1 MNEEQLKALLLAT
14 PEGQRALQAVK
25 LSDSQGAAV
34 RALTPTVQRG
44 NPVTNIGGE
53 SIGGVSVVD
62 TGLLETITVQ
72 YTAPT
77 SGGKW
82 VIIGNPGNIVSNKLG
97 ISSGDIAE
105 FSGSG
110 NTNSYSEL
118 QEYAR
123 GGFTIQTINYQVNS
137 STQFAQTVKQATV
150 SLDGTVVSKPL
161 NGRLVASLNPMDNL
175 NTVRILNLSGGQ
187 AVINRENAL
196 LFFVA
201 AGNTVTLAITPGGA
215 RS

>member
-14 PEGQRALQAVK
+14 PEGQRALQAIK
-25 LSDSQGAAV
+25 LNDSQGGAV

-44 NPVTNIGGE
+44 NPVTTVGGA
-53 SIGGVSVVD
+53 SIGGVSTMD
-62 TGLLETITVQ
+62 TGLLETITIQ

-82 VIIGNPGNIVSNKLG
+82 IIIGNPGEIVSNKLG
-97 ISSGDIAE
+97 ISRLEIAE
-105 FSGSG
+105 YEGDG
-110 NTNSYSEL
+110 NTNSYSEI

-123 GGFTIQTINYQVNS
+123 GGFTIQSINYQVS
-137 STQFAQTVKQATV
+137 TSTQFAQTVKQATV
-150 SLDGTVVSKPL
+150 SLDGTVVTKPL

-175 NTVRILNLSGGQ
+175 NNVRILDLASGQ
-187 AVINRENAL
+187 ALINRENAL

-201 AGNTVTLAITPGGA
+201 AGNTVTLAVTPGGA